1 MRDHSVQRRYQKFC
15 AFIDRL
21 IIRKKATEIVFIL
34 LTLKHL
40 IVGGQP
46 IYSREDINYSIQVA
60 EFYLLLESRP
70 ELRGIDIG
78 EVGLE

>member
-1 MRDHSVQRRYQKFC
+1 MRNLSVKRRYQKFC

-21 IIRKKATEIVFIL
+21 LLRKKATEIVFIL
-34 LTLKHL
+34 LTLKQL
-40 IVGGQP
+40 IVGEPQ

-60 EFYLLLESRP
+60 EFYLLLNSRP